1 MARFQS
7 FFKRFSPYVQAAPLL
22 VVLLLFLIGPLIV
35 IGIFSF
41 FKFTGF
47 FTVPGFE
54 FTAYTRIFSNYD
66 LTLANYWTTIRLTA
80 ITWVITLVIGFTKL
94 TFVPN
99 RGREDNRWIVQAW
112 PRELEQQYYQD
123 EKVRAAELPQTGK
136 PSLQRNHEEFRE
148 VGKNATVQHFQNF
161 FDSVRN
167 RKPTIEDE
175 TAGHRAAACAHLIN
189 DSAENDRINRWDFRR
204 ERQRA

>member
-1 MARFQS
+1 MPDTLNAILEYPEGFTVNLSSTFNNQFTGGQS
-7 FFKRFSPYVQAAPLL
+7 FQIL
-22 VVLLLFLIGPLIV
+22 GTE
-35 IGIFSF
+35 G
-41 FKFTGF
+41 
-47 FTVPGFE
+47 
-54 FTAYTRIFSNYD
+54 
-66 LTLANYWTTIRLTA
+66 
-80 ITWVITLVIGFTKL
+80 TLVIGFTKL

-99 RGREDNRWIVQAW
+99 RGRENNSWIVQAW

-123 EKVRAAELPQTGK
+123 EKVRAAELLQTRK
-136 PSLQRNHEEFRE
+136 PSLERNQEEFRE

-189 DSAENDRINRWDFRR
+189 DSAENDRITRWDFRR